1 MVQEIPHFIGESM
14 QEEILKEMEKYPV
27 LTFADI
33 IRALRSHPEWLE
45 ELRKLILTEELL
57 ELPKKFDELLKRVDR
72 IEENIKEIKQDVG
85 VLKQDV
91 GVLKQDVD
99 VLKQDVGVLKQDVGV
114 LKQDVDVLKQDVGV
128 LKQDVGVLKQDV
140 GVLKQ
145 DVDTLK
151 QDVDTLKQ
159 DVTVLKQDVAVLK
172 QDVAVLK
179 QDVAILKQDVATL
192 KQDVAILKQEVAI
205 LKQDVAYL
213 KGEFGRFKGKDF
225 ERTIRERYYAYFGRL
240 LRKTKLIPIEDL
252 LPKLDELEESGVI
265 TEEEG
270 MSILQVDIVLRGEIK
285 STKKAVVLAV
295 EVSYSLFEDDLAR
308 AEEHARILAHV
319 LKEEVIPC
327 VVTVEVKE
335 DVEKMADEKGILVI
349 KADY

>member
-1 MVQEIPHFIGESM
+1 MVQETPHFIGESM
-14 QEEILKEMEKYPV
+14 QEEILKEMEKYPPV

-91 GVLKQDVD
+91 
-99 VLKQDVGVLKQDVGV
+99 
-114 LKQDVDVLKQDVGV
+114 
-128 LKQDVGVLKQDV
+128 
-140 GVLKQ
+140 
-145 DVDTLK
+145 DTLK

-172 QDVAVLK
+172 QDVA
-179 QDVAILKQDVATL
+179 IL

-240 LRKTKLIPIEDL
+240 LRKTKLIPMEDL
-252 LPKLDELEESGVI
+252 LLKLDELEESGVI
-265 TEEEG
+265 TEEER

-285 STKKAVVLAV
+285 STKKAMVLAV

>member
-72 IEENIKEIKQDVG
+72 IERDIEE
-85 VLKQDV
+85 
-91 GVLKQDVD
+91 
-99 VLKQDVGVLKQDVGV
+99 
-114 LKQDVDVLKQDVGV
+114 
-128 LKQDVGVLKQDV
+128 
-140 GVLKQ
+140 
-145 DVDTLK
+145 
-151 QDVDTLKQ
+151 
-159 DVTVLKQDVAVLK
+159 
-172 QDVAVLK
+172 LK
-179 QDVAILKQDVATL
+179 QDVAILKQDVAIL

-240 LRKTKLIPIEDL
+240 LRKTKLIPMEDL

-265 TEEEG
+265 TEEER

-295 EVSYSLFEDDLAR
+295 EVSYSLFEDDLER
-308 AEEHARILAHV
+308 AEERARILAHV

>member
-1 MVQEIPHFIGESM
+1 
-14 QEEILKEMEKYPV
+14 
-27 LTFADI
+27 
-33 IRALRSHPEWLE
+33 
-45 ELRKLILTEELL
+45 
-57 ELPKKFDELLKRVDR
+57 
-72 IEENIKEIKQDVG
+72 

-99 VLKQDVGVLKQDVGV
+99 VLKQDVGVLKQDV
-114 LKQDVDVLKQDVGV
+114 D
-128 LKQDVGVLKQDV
+128 VLKQDV

-172 QDVAVLK
+172 QDVAILK
-179 QDVAILKQDVATL
+179 QDVAIL

-308 AEEHARILAHV
+308 AEERARILAHV

>member
-72 IEENIKEIKQDVG
+72 IERDIEE
-85 VLKQDV
+85 
-91 GVLKQDVD
+91 
-99 VLKQDVGVLKQDVGV
+99 
-114 LKQDVDVLKQDVGV
+114 
-128 LKQDVGVLKQDV
+128 
-140 GVLKQ
+140 
-145 DVDTLK
+145 
-151 QDVDTLKQ
+151 
-159 DVTVLKQDVAVLK
+159 
-172 QDVAVLK
+172 LK
-179 QDVAILKQDVATL
+179 QDVAIL

-240 LRKTKLIPIEDL
+240 LRKTKLIPMEDL

-308 AEEHARILAHV
+308 AEERARILAHV